1 MKKLLLLTIFV
12 SITALSFAQDSEVKY
27 GVRTG
32 LNVSNLDFD
41 PDPTFDNSHR
51 NGFMIGFF
59 VEYGLSSTVSLAP
72 EIQYSA
78 EGAKDDAFRVDYLH
92 LPILF
97 KFNIGERFAVGAGP
111 QASVKIHEYEDG
123 FKNFVFS
130 GVAGVEYNV
139 WDDFYIDVRFDY
151 GFMNI
156 IDDEQPWEAKN
167 QNIQF
172 GFGVK
177 I

>member
-1 MKKLLLLTIFV
+1 MKRLLPLVALVLV
-12 SITALSFAQDSEVKY
+12 SFYGFSQDTQY
-27 GVRTG
+27 GVRAG
-32 LNVSNLDFD
+32 LNVSNLDFE
-41 PDPTFDNSHR
+41 PHPNFENRHR

-59 VEYGLSSTVSLAP
+59 AEYSLSSSIALAP

-78 EGAKDDAFRVDYLH
+78 EGGKADELRVDYLH
-92 LPILF
+92 LPVLF
-97 KFNIGERFAVGAGP
+97 KFKFGNFAVGVGP
-111 QASVKIHEYEDG
+111 EASLKIHEYEDG
-123 FKNFVFS
+123 YKNFVFS
-130 GVAGVEYNV
+130 GVGGIEYTL
-139 WDDFYIDVRFDY
+139 WDDFFIDVRFDY

-156 IDDEQPWEAKN
+156 TDDDNPWEAKN